1 MLIRFLLS
9 FMVLVLVAGCA
20 IPAKT
25 KVTKDGFTA
34 RPQNSTFD
42 IGAYEYIVAAG
53 GSGGMT
59 TTPAWDTPR
68 RFHLWRR

>member
-1 MLIRFLLS
+1 MSTLRAFLCLLALLS
-9 FMVLVLVAGCA
+9 FDYIG
-20 IPAKT
+20 
-25 KVTKDGFTA
+25 TA